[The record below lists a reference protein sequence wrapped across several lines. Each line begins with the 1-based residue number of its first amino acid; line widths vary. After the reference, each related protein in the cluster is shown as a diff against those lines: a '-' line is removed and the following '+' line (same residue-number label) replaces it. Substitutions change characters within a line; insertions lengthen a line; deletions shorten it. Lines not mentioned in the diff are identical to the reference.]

1 AMAMPRRFIRRDN
14 WEFGGQPTPAEGTSG
29 EPKSRK
35 RRLATTLV
43 FTTIFF
49 AGASLAAV
57 AGNQFSPL
65 TGEDSQQLAG
75 DTTTTDG
82 TPPVATDDT
91 SAAVAAPVDAGAGPA
106 DASTDATVAA
116 DPSATPTGATSDA
129 TPVDDTTPPTNLRGP
144 STAGTETIPTA
155 TGPKQSA
162 KQTAKAA
169 RGWKATNLRTILLPK
184 LKPAPPP
191 EIEGPPSAATIWL
204 NSQLPDP
211 TPPALRLS
219 PKFATN
225 LKATAKASGL

>member
-1 AMAMPRRFIRRDN
+1 MAMPRRFIRKNN
-14 WEFGGQPTPAEGTSG
+14 WEFGGQPAPEEGTSG

-43 FTTIFF
+43 FTTLFF

-75 DTTTTDG
+75 ATTTADG
-82 TPPVATDDT
+82 TPPAATDDP

-116 DPSATPTGATSDA
+116 DATATPADTTSDA
-129 TPVDDTTPPTNLRGP
+129 TAVDDTTPPASLRGP
-144 STAGTETIPTA
+144 STVGTEPIPA
-155 TGPKQSA
+155 AAAAGAKQSA

-169 RGWKATNLRTILLPK
+169 
-184 LKPAPPP
+184 
-191 EIEGPPSAATIWL
+191 AAGRRR
-204 NSQLPDP
+204 SC
-211 TPPALRLS
+211 ARS
-219 PKFATN
+219 
-225 LKATAKASGL
+225 S